1 MSRTGRSLDALQ
13 RLPRLLRQARRR
25 RSRRPFAELLTQ
37 ASWLCLQLGQCD
49 AGLEFVTR
57 ALDLWGGLD
66 DIGGEALTRAI
77 CSWLLDELGLI
88 DEAFVEAEAAV
99 ALAEKTDDTDLL
111 AFAYNC
117 KASALA
123 LCRQDG
129 VGMPLFERALEMT
142 DAAKNPSAYALYLAN
157 IAFSH
162 VSKAELAEAGGRA
175 EEGREHRRRSMDFT
189 RRAIETAEAGGDLW
203 VLRLALCNGAEYAAN
218 LGWFDL
224 AQDYLDRCANLPGKT
239 GFRERIHFLYT
250 KGDMLTRLGALS
262 DALPICVEAAAL
274 ARQGS
279 HADSKTHT
287 LLRLANIE
295 AALGLFEQA
304 LEHFRAYH
312 DAYVWHMG
320 EMTRRRAVIAEV
332 QLDAKRLRRQ
342 VEDYAHQAAHDPLTG
357 LKNRRKFE
365 EAIAALKG
373 KPYALGILDLD
384 RFKAINDTFS
394 HLVGDAVLQRVAA
407 MLEADA
413 AGWQV
418 YRLGGEEFALL
429 LPRATLEA
437 ARDIAEALRQRI
449 AEAQWGDLARGLNV
463 TISLGL
469 AESVGLT
476 ASEIMAIAD
485 KRLYLAKSRGRNCV
499 VSDDIIDPMSRSA

>member
-1 MSRTGRSLDALQ
+1 MSRSGRSSEALL

-25 RSRRPFAELLTQ
+25 RDRRPFAELFTQ

-49 AGLEFVTR
+49 AGLECVTK
-57 ALDLWGGLD
+57 AMDLWVGLG
-66 DIGGEALTRAI
+66 DIGGEALARSI

-99 ALAEKTDDTDLL
+99 ALAERTDEVELQ

-129 VGMPLFERALEMT
+129 VGMPLFERALDMT
-142 DAAKNPSAYALYLAN
+142 DVEKNPSAAALYLSN

-162 VSKAELAEAGGRA
+162 VSKAELAEAGGRP
-175 EEGREHRRRSMDFT
+175 EEGRNFRRKSMDFT
-189 RRAIETAEAGGDLW
+189 RRAIETAETSGDLW

-224 AQDYLDRCANLPGKT
+224 AQDYLDRCANLPGKV

-250 KGDMLTRLGALS
+250 KGDVLTRLGSLNE
-262 DALPICVEAAAL
+262 ALPICVEAAAL
-274 ARQGS
+274 AQQNS
-279 HADSKTHT
+279 HADIKSHT

-312 DAYVWHMG
+312 DAYVWQMG

-365 EAIAALKG
+365 EAIAALDG
-373 KPYALGILDLD
+373 VPYALGILDLD
-384 RFKAINDTFS
+384 RFKAINDS
-394 HLVGDAVLQRVAA
+394 HSHMVGDAVLQRVAA
-407 MLEADA
+407 ILDQGAD
-413 AGWQV
+413 WQA

-429 LPRATLEA
+429 LPRVPL
-437 ARDIAEALRQRI
+437 AEAQAVAEELRACI
-449 AEAQWGDLARGLNV
+449 AAAQWGDLAKNLRV

-469 AESVGLT
+469 AESADLT
-476 ASEIMAIAD
+476 AAQIMALAD
-485 KRLYLAKSRGRNCV
+485 KRLYLAKSRGRNRV
-499 VSDDIIDPMSRSA
+499 VSDDLFDPLSRSA